1 VTSSNTPNDEMQG
14 GETQNLATQGGSQV
28 GQNGQGN
35 AQGATGQASTRTEE
49 FQVSGEALLAKVKEL
64 IHEGNVRRILLKNE
78 EGHVVMEFPLT
89 AGVVGALLLPTF
101 AAVGA
106 IAALVAKLTIV
117 VERRG

>member
-1 VTSSNTPNDEMQG
+1 VTSSNTPNDEMQAQG
-14 GETQNLATQGGSQV
+14 GETQNLATQGGAQ
-28 GQNGQGN
+28 GQGG
-35 AQGATGQASTRTEE
+35 QGSTRTEE